1 MEIIKII
8 VLSLGMSLTYILIT
22 LITSFFIYKKIKL
35 PDIIN
40 WKVLILNS
48 LFLSI
53 PFFLTFLGLPIL
65 FETIEV
71 SEIIINIV
79 AFLVL
84 SIVPTYEYLILPL
97 VIINNNRLVEI
108 ELSNNLKSIISK
120 LKVFKVHKNFA
131 NAYAIGV
138 LPNSKSII
146 LSGDLFTK
154 MSEKELDGIIAHEL
168 GHLKENHLFKLYV
181 SSLLALLIGYLSTFY
196 FYPMIEQTKFNIHI
210 LRAIH
215 GAFFYGLPLWIIPS
229 LFQRNLE
236 YRADSYASRVVGKN
250 NYINA
255 LKKLNEI
262 TNGKVK
268 EGGLTHPSLDDR
280 INNIL
285 R

>member
-84 SIVPTYEYLILPL
+84 SVVPTYEYLISPL

-146 LSGDLFTK
+146 LSGDLFTR

-168 GHLKENHLFKLYV
+168 GHLKENHLFKLYI